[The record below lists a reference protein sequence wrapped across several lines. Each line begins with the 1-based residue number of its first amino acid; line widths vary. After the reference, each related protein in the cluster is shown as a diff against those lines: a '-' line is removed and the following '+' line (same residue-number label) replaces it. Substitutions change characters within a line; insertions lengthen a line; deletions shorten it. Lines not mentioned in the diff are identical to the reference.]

1 MLKGISQLRV
11 FMSLAPAHGNEN
23 NCTNGSQLRGRP
35 FEGKNVVVIQY
46 LLALNTALALL
57 NHGKQQSGRIK
68 RRDKPFLTLIGNF

>member
-1 MLKGISQLRV
+1 MKNQQGLQGS
-11 FMSLAPAHGNEN
+11 HGNEN

-46 LLALNTALALL
+46 LLALNTALL
-57 NHGKQQSGRIK
+57 NHHGKLRSGRIK